1 MDQTGWRGRVVGD
14 YMFDRNIVLLQTN
27 ELMDDTMLML
37 FKDLKSVIRCSF
49 EELAVPYTPHDS
61 IDT

>member
-1 MDQTGWRGRVVGD
+1 
-14 YMFDRNIVLLQTN
+14 MFDRNIVLLQTN

-37 FKDLKSVIRCSF
+37 FKDLKSVLRCSF
-49 EELAVPYTPHDS
+49 EELAVPYTPHDT